1 MAKQT
6 YVNKSMVEI
15 AEDILKS
22 EGKKNIYDLL
32 ETVAALKSIS
42 KEDTEKLTQLYID
55 MTLSAKFVF
64 CGNDEWDLK
73 ENNLDLWDKDGSYFN
88 TADDLVE
95 EEEDDTLTVDDYY
108 IPEEDEIELK
118 DDEEDEEEDGILPD
132 EEEEDLLLLDEE
144 DVVIVEEEEDV
155 DFDDEDYN
163 EIMDDYEDMYDK

>member
-15 AEDILKS
+15 AEEILRS

-32 ETVAALKSIS
+32 ETVVTLKDIS

-73 ENNLDLWDKDGSYFN
+73 ENNLELWDKDGSYFN
-88 TADDLVE
+88 TTEDVVE

-108 IPEEDEIELK
+108 IPEEDDLELK
-118 DDEEDEEEDGILPD
+118 DDEDEEEEEDGILPD
-132 EEEEDLLLLDEE
+132 EEDDVLLLEDDEVVVIEDEE
-144 DVVIVEEEEDV
+144 DI
-155 DFDDEDYN
+155 DFDDDDYN